1 MMRAFIEEIA
11 ESAARDG
18 LFTGI
23 DRLLVGCSAGG
34 DSTALLD
41 VLVRL
46 TPDLGLT
53 LAVAHVHHGWRADE
67 ADADLEAARGLAERY
82 GLPFFAERAEPT
94 AMSGSREEAARGLRL
109 AFFERQVAE
118 WPADAVALGH
128 TADDQVETMILN
140 LARGTGRR
148 GLGGMRQR
156 AEVGGLLIV
165 RPLLE
170 RRRAELRDYARSRGL
185 RWRRDS
191 SNDDIS
197 LARNRLRRRLLNE
210 LRQINPGAAGNAARA
225 ARLLRDEEEWLDEI
239 AARALAG
246 VRCEEE
252 FPGALCLRADGLAE
266 LPRPLQRRVVQRA
279 IEEVRGHRRDIALEH
294 VEWVVAGLEGTG
306 PTARD
311 LPGVRVR
318 WEKGGTRLR
327 FLPLAGRMLARPAR
341 AE

>member
-1 MMRAFIEEIA
+1 MMRAFIEEVA

-46 TPDLGLT
+46 APDLGVT
-53 LAVAHVHHGWRADE
+53 LAVAHLHHGWRGAE
-67 ADADLEAARGLAERY
+67 ADADLEAARRLAERY
-82 GLPFFAERAEPT
+82 GLPFFAERAAPT
-94 AMSGSREEAARGLRL
+94 ATSGSREEVARSLRL
-109 AFFERQVAE
+109 AFFERQVAA

-148 GLGGMRQR
+148 GLGGMRPR
-156 AEVGGLLIV
+156 AVVGGLLIV

-185 RWRRDS
+185 GWRQDS
-191 SNDDIS
+191 SNRDIS
-197 LARNRLRRRLLNE
+197 LARNRLRRRLLGE
-210 LRQINPGAAGNAARA
+210 LRQINPGAAANAARA

-252 FPGALCLRADGLAE
+252 FPGGLCLRADGLAE

-279 IEEVRGHRRDIALEH
+279 IEEVRGHRRGIALEH
-294 VEWVVAGLEGTG
+294 VEWVVAGLEGTSAV
-306 PTARD
+306 ARD

-327 FLPLAGRMLARPAR
+327 FLPLSGRTLARPAR